1 MINLKLTYKVLGSL
15 LFLEAMFMLCC
26 LIMAFCYK
34 EDDVLAFLV
43 SIAVT
48 LGVAMLLKHL
58 GRDAENT
65 MSRKDAYLI
74 VTTSWL
80 SFTILGALPYLI
92 GGYLTNVTDAFFESM
107 SGFTTTGATILD
119 DVEVLPHGM
128 MFWRSLTQ
136 WIGGLGIVFFTI
148 AILPSLVGGNV
159 RVFSAEA
166 TGPLRAKLHPRLST
180 TAKWI
185 WTIYFMLTIT
195 CCGAFVLGG
204 MDWFDSV
211 NYSMTTT
218 ATGGFSTHNDSVGYF
233 HSPTL
238 EYLGALFQFLSGIN
252 FTVLYL
258 ALFKFQ
264 FKSLFKNSELRFYI
278 LLVAISTVWIMVL
291 LITRNGYDLEHAF
304 RSSLFQT
311 VSFITTT
318 GLFSDDAALWPHVTW
333 GILGILMFFGACAGS
348 TSGGFKSI
356 RALMVFKVIRN
367 QFKQILHP
375 KAVLPVKING
385 QSIIASSINTLLAF
399 FAIYVIAC
407 VFTTIVM
414 VSVGIDNINAIT
426 ISLSCIS
433 NVGPTLGT
441 QIGPEM
447 SWSILPD
454 SIKWL
459 CSGLMLMGRLEIFSV
474 LVLFTRA
481 FWKDN

>member
-15 LFLEAMFMLCC
+15 LFLEAMFMIWC
-26 LIMAFCYK
+26 LVMALCYK
-34 EDDVLAFLV
+34 EDDVLSFLIS
-43 SIAVT
+43 SIVT
-48 LGVAMLLKHL
+48 IAIAIWLRYL

-65 MSRKDAYLI
+65 MSRRDAYLI

-80 SFTILGALPYLI
+80 VFTILGAIPYLI

-148 AILPSLVGGNV
+148 AILPSFVGGNV

-185 WTIYFMLTIT
+185 WTVYIVLTVA
-195 CCGAFVLGG
+195 CCVAFVLGG

-218 ATGGFSTHNDSVGYF
+218 ATGGFSTHNDSIGFF
-233 HSPTL
+233 HSPTI
-238 EYLGALFQFLSGIN
+238 EYTGALFQFLSGIN

-278 LLVAISTVWIMVL
+278 FLVLLATVWIMFL
-291 LITRNGYDLEHAF
+291 LISRNGYDFEHAV
-304 RSSLFQT
+304 RSALFQT

-318 GLFSDDAALWPHVTW
+318 GLFSDDAALWPHITW
-333 GILGILMFFGACAGS
+333 GILGMLMFFGACAGS

-375 KAVLPVKING
+375 KAILPVKINQ
-385 QSIIASSINTLLAF
+385 QSIATSKINTLMAF
-399 FAIYVIAC
+399 FAIFVVSC
-407 VFTTIVM
+407 TLTTLLM

-454 SIKWL
+454 SIKWV

-474 LVLFTRA
+474 LVLFTPA